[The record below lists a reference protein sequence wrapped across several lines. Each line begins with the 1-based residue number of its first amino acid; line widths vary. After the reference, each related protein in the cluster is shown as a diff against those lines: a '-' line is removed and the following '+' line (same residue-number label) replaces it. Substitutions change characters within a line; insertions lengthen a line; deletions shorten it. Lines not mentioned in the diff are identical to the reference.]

1 MLGYTESPARRA
13 LGISPREKSIP
24 PLFRYVLK
32 EDTYKDPVVPV
43 LDNRDKFAWE
53 RHSPVMRPC
62 NVDDL
67 HYRLFAIT
75 EEDTLP
81 DGQRDVL
88 TCPGVDG
95 MYITGRR
102 GGQKARDTGPEE
114 SVLHKTPAVPED
126 AGPISRRE
134 KKQGWYSSRQGG
146 G

>member
-1 MLGYTESPARRA
+1 
-13 LGISPREKSIP
+13 
-24 PLFRYVLK
+24 LFRYVLK

-102 GGQKARDTGPEE
+102 GFQGGKRSRDG
-114 SVLHKTPAVPED
+114 TPADKV
-126 AGPISRRE
+126 AGSRVIVVCP
-134 KKQGWYSSRQGG
+134 RQFIVHVLGR
-146 G
+146 